1 MQRDSAKVEIFGVDD
16 EHVIINGPGVSTK
29 LFMATDPK
37 GLLDAPVTTKYKSSA
52 YQRGS
57 TYQGK
62 KIEQRDI
69 TFGVHIKGDDPAD
82 WEYLDSKWR
91 SMWDYEPDPWAPNST
106 LTKMTV
112 TTSRSGS
119 RSLYL
124 ALSANPVIETKH
136 DPRLTQSSVVPMTVV
151 ADQPMWFEDDFENL
165 PFDYFETG
173 SSGTSDGFV
182 TVENPTDQPMF
193 LKWVVTRGKWTL
205 PDFSW
210 SGKKY
215 DREPGGEWSNRK
227 ITLPEL
233 TALEGGAT
241 VDLDRMHLMVRDFN
255 DTNLIGRMNGI
266 FFMHAIPPYTRPYEL
281 PVKVE
286 NAPVGGARVEIYT
299 PRRWSR
305 PWGIQ

>member
-1 MQRDSAKVEIFGVDD
+1 MQRDSAKVEILGVDGD
-16 EHVIINGPGVSTK
+16 HVIINGPGVSSK

-52 YQRGS
+52 FQRGS

-69 TFGVHIKGDDPAD
+69 TFGVHIKGDNPAD
-82 WEYLDSKWR
+82 WEALDSRWR

-112 TTSRSGS
+112 TTPTSGA

-124 ALSANPVIETKH
+124 ALTANPAIEGKH
-136 DPRLTQSSVVPMTVV
+136 DSHLTMSSVVPMTVV
-151 ADQPMWFEDDFENL
+151 ADQPMWFEDRFENE
-165 PFDYFETG
+165 PADYFETG
-173 SSGTSDGFV
+173 STGTSEGFV
-182 TVENPTDQPMF
+182 TVSNPTDQPLF

-205 PDFSW
+205 PDFQW
-210 SGKKY
+210 TGKKY
-215 DREPGGEWSNRK
+215 EREPGGEWGNRK
-227 ITLPEL
+227 ITLPLL
-233 TALEGGAT
+233 TELEGGARI
-241 VDLDRMHLMVRDFN
+241 DLDRMKLGVRDFSG
-255 DTNLIGRMNGI
+255 TNLIGRMNGI
-266 FFMHAIPPYTRPYEL
+266 WFMHAVPPYTPAYEL

-286 NAPVGGARVEIYT
+286 DAPVGGARVEIYT